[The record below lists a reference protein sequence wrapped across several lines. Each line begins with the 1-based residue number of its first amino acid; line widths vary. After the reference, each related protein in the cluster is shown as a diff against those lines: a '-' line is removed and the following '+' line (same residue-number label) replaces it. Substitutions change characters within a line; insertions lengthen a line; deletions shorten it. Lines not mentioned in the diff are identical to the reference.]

1 MKLEDYTY
9 NLPENLI
16 AAHPPKVRGASR
28 LLALNRKTGEIS
40 DSFYRNVADFFEKG
54 DVLILND
61 TKVIKARIFTQK
73 ESGAE
78 RELVILERHGGDD
91 DWHTHKVMY
100 RGKIKVGDV
109 LTVKDKSS
117 EMFENSSPK
126 SETQAPAEVGERFSQ
141 HGATDFS
148 SSIKITVQEIL
159 GDGLAIVSSPVDL
172 REVCENFGTVP
183 LPPYMRRDATALDVE
198 RYQTVFAEEKGS
210 VAAPTAS
217 LNMTPEI
224 LETLRTK
231 GVKIC
236 YLTLHVGLGTFMPIR
251 VDNLEEHKMHQEYF
265 EIPPETC
272 TEIQRAK
279 NEGARVFA
287 LGTTVART
295 LEYAGDEILAK
306 KNEMFAFSSIKAFGH
321 GSKNTASEAKGCER
335 EAQHEDSSQSKKLR
349 GEADIFIYPGYEFKI
364 IDGLMTNF
372 HAPKSTVLMLASAFA
387 SWEHLSKAY
396 AHAIEQD
403 YHFLSYGDSMIIY

>member
-100 RGKIKVGDV
+100 RGKIKAGDV
-109 LTVKDKSS
+109 LTVK
-117 EMFENSSPK
+117 NSN
-126 SETQAPAEVGERFSQ
+126 
-141 HGATDFS
+141 
-148 SSIKITVQEIL
+148 IKITVQEIL

-183 LPPYMRRDATALDVE
+183 LPPYMRRDATALDIE

-224 LETLRTK
+224 LETLRAK

-272 TEIQRAK
+272 AEIQRAK

-295 LEYAGDEILAK
+295 LEYASAEILGEGEVFENSSPK
-306 KNEMFAFSSIKAFGH
+306 GETQRSEVGERFSKH
-321 GSKNTASEAKGCER
+321 GDLTT
-335 EAQHEDSSQSKKLR
+335 KKLR

-364 IDGLMTNF
+364 VDGLMTNF

-387 SWEHLSKAY
+387 SWEYLSKAY
-396 AHAIEQD
+396 THAVEQD
-403 YHFLSYGDSMIIY
+403 YHFLSYGDSMIIFEK

>member
-16 AAHPPKVRGASR
+16 AAHPPKVRGTSR

-40 DSFYRNVADFFEKG
+40 DSFYRNVADFFESG

-91 DWHTHKVMY
+91 DWHIHKVMY
-100 RGKIKVGDV
+100 RGKIKAGDV
-109 LTVKDKSS
+109 LTVK
-117 EMFENSSPK
+117 NSN
-126 SETQAPAEVGERFSQ
+126 
-141 HGATDFS
+141 
-148 SSIKITVQEIL
+148 IKITVQEIL
-159 GDGLAIVSSPVDL
+159 GDGLAIVSSTVDL
-172 REVCENFGTVP
+172 REICENFGTVP
-183 LPPYMRRDATALDVE
+183 LPPYMRRDATALDIE

-224 LETLRTK
+224 LETLRAK

-272 TEIQRAK
+272 AEIRKAK
-279 NEGARVFA
+279 ANGGRVFA

-295 LEYAGDEILAK
+295 LEYAGEEILAK
-306 KNEMFAFSSIKAFGH
+306 KNEMFASSSIKA
-321 GSKNTASEAKGCER
+321 TASEAKGFER
-335 EAQHEDSSQSKKLR
+335 EAQHEDSSQDKKLR

-364 IDGLMTNF
+364 VDGLMTNF

-396 AHAIEQD
+396 AHAVEQG
-403 YHFLSYGDSMIIY
+403 YHFLSYGDSMIIFEK

>member
-40 DSFYRNVADFFEKG
+40 DSFYRNVADFFESG

-100 RGKIKVGDV
+100 RGKIKAGDV
-109 LTVKDKSS
+109 LTVKNSS
-117 EMFENSSPK
+117 E
-126 SETQAPAEVGERFSQ
+126 
-141 HGATDFS
+141 
-148 SSIKITVQEIL
+148 KITVEQIL
-159 GDGLAIVSSPVDL
+159 GDGLAIVSCEKDL

-183 LPPYMRRDATALDVE
+183 LPPYMRRDATALDIE

-224 LETLRTK
+224 LETLRAK

-265 EIPPETC
+265 EIPAETC
-272 TEIQRAK
+272 AEIRKSKA
-279 NEGARVFA
+279 NGGRVFA

-295 LEYAGDEILAK
+295 LEYAGEEILAK
-306 KNEMFAFSSIKAFGH
+306 KNEMFASSSIKA
-321 GSKNTASEAKGCER
+321 TASEAKGFER
-335 EAQHEDSSQSKKLR
+335 EAQHEDSSQDKKLR

-364 IDGLMTNF
+364 VDGLMTNF

-396 AHAIEQD
+396 AHAVEQG
-403 YHFLSYGDSMIIY
+403 YHFLSYGDSMIIFEK

>member
-73 ESGAE
+73 ESGVE

-100 RGKIKVGDV
+100 RGKIKAGDV
-109 LTVKDKSS
+109 LTVKNSS
-117 EMFENSSPK
+117 E
-126 SETQAPAEVGERFSQ
+126 
-141 HGATDFS
+141 
-148 SSIKITVQEIL
+148 KITVEQIL
-159 GDGLAIVSSPVDL
+159 GDGLAIVSCEKDL

-183 LPPYMRRDATALDVE
+183 LPPYMRRDATALDIE

-224 LETLRTK
+224 LETLRAK

-265 EIPPETC
+265 EIPAETC
-272 TEIQRAK
+272 AEIRKSKA
-279 NEGARVFA
+279 NGGRVFA

-295 LEYAGDEILAK
+295 LEYAGEEILAK
-306 KNEMFAFSSIKAFGH
+306 KNEMFASSSIKA
-321 GSKNTASEAKGCER
+321 TASEAKGFER
-335 EAQHEDSSQSKKLR
+335 EAQHEDSSQDKKLR

-364 IDGLMTNF
+364 VDGLMTNF

-387 SWEHLSKAY
+387 SWEHLLKAY
-396 AHAIEQD
+396 AHAVEQD
-403 YHFLSYGDSMIIY
+403 YHFLSYGDSMIIFEK